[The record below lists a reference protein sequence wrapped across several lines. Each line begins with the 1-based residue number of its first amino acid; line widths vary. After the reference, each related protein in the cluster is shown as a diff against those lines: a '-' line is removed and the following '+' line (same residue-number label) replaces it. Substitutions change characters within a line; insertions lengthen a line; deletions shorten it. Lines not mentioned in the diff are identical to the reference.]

1 MSATALVF
9 ATDSQREVVQCLEGI
24 CETWMVWDGVVNGND
39 AALAADSLH
48 AAVPATCA
56 VFDARTATR
65 REVAALITLAMV
77 LNLPVY
83 CLGSLGTLPGVILT
97 VTEAADVDA
106 LQYAVAA
113 HVSGIEPGVRSLN
126 VPLGSMIVPRPV
138 APVDE
143 LAAAIATFIG
153 AKDIEADAVVP
164 AVGALQLN
172 LYGVIT
178 HRDAP

>member
-1 MSATALVF
+1 MF
-9 ATDSQREVVQCLEGI
+9 ATDSQVEVARCLEGI
-24 CETWMVWDGVVNGND
+24 CETWMVWEGVVNGND

-65 REVAALITLAMV
+65 REIAALVTLAMV
-77 LNLPVY
+77 FNIPVY

-97 VTEAADVDA
+97 VAEAADIDA

-126 VPLGSMIVPRPV
+126 VPLGAMIVPRPI

-143 LAAAIATFIG
+143 LAVALARFIG
-153 AKDIEADAVVP
+153 DKDAEANGIIPV
-164 AVGALQLN
+164 VGALQLN